1 MVLRFESA
9 EVLEI
14 EAEVD
19 MEHKAVENVEPSPH
33 GNDED
38 DGIPRIRNYRH
49 RRERKFYQ
57 SRVEYVASVARDC
70 KAPELEV
77 GVQTFHGIPML
88 CLLDRACAQVS

>member
-38 DGIPRIRNYRH
+38 DGIPWIRHYRH
-49 RRERKFYQ
+49 RRERKFHQ

-77 GVQTFHGIPML
+77 GVQKFHGIPML
-88 CLLDRACAQVS
+88 WLLDTACAQVS